1 MEFEQPELGAA
12 LRELA
17 IERDASFAD
26 RRIAYV
32 DYDAEGKIERINWPA
47 ELGPMPQQAIV
58 DERMETIRQQRSQ
71 DEAQSQAALQRLAQR
86 T

>member
-1 MEFEQPELGAA
+1 MEFEQPELAEA

-32 DYDAEGKIERINWPA
+32 DYDAAGRIERINWPV
-47 ELGPMPQQAIV
+47 ELGAMPQQA
-58 DERMETIRQQRSQ
+58 DMNTRMGTIRQRRSQ